1 MAGRIRIPGF
11 TNDILLNADQVMY
24 AEIAGDK
31 SSAYVAIYF
40 NNTDVVTQVGEAI
53 YFNNTDVVT
62 QVGERASKHP
72 NGLIALN
79 LYIAYADTG
88 KLLQGLNNALTGFGN
103 GLTVVNHNY
112 GQITSAIWQVNNVTQ
127 SRFLE

>member
-11 TNDILLNADQVMY
+11 RNDILLNADQVMY

-31 SSAYVAIYF
+31 RSAYVAIYF
-40 NNTDVVTQVGEAI
+40 NNTDAVTQVG
-53 YFNNTDVVT
+53 D
-62 QVGERASKHP
+62 RAEKNP

-79 LYIAYADTG
+79 LYIPYEDAE

-112 GQITSAIWQVNNVTQ
+112 GQIEDAIWQVNNVTQ
-127 SRFLE
+127 SVLSR